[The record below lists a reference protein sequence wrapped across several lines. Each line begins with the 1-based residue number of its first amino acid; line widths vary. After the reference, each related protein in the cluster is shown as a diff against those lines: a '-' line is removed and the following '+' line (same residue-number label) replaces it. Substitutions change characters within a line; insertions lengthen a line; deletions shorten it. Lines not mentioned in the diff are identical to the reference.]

1 MKAVVIKTTGSIYP
15 VTLTKPL
22 HRSAGAIV
30 NDQIEVVRPINLK
43 RPYVLIC
50 AESGRLK
57 DMPLNL
63 VASYLY
69 GTHHHGN
76 PIVGDVII
84 MRENGVDLVGLEDLE
99 LLRIQSQMSGL
110 WDLLYQ
116 LEMEAQEEEDAERY
130 WNEAD
135 HGEEE

>member
-22 HRSAGAIV
+22 HRSAGAII
-30 NDQIEVVRPINLK
+30 NDHIEVVRPINLK
-43 RPYVLIC
+43 RPYVLLC
-50 AESGRLK
+50 AESGLLK

-69 GTHHHGN
+69 GMQTHGN

-84 MRENGVDLVGLEDLE
+84 MREDGINLLGLEDLE
-99 LLRIQSQMSGL
+99 LLRVQAQMSAL
-110 WDLLYQ
+110 WALLS
-116 LEMEAQEEEDAERY
+116 EAQEVEE
-130 WNEAD
+130 
-135 HGEEE
+135 

>member
-30 NDQIEVVRPINLK
+30 NDSIEVVRPINLK
-43 RPYVLIC
+43 RPYVLLC
-50 AESGRLK
+50 AESGLLK

-69 GTHHHGN
+69 GMQTHGN

-84 MRENGVDLVGLEDLE
+84 MREDGANLVGLEDLE
-99 LLRIQSQMSGL
+99 LLRIQAQMSAL
-110 WDLLYQ
+110 WAVLS
-116 LEMEAQEEEDAERY
+116 EAQEVEE
-130 WNEAD
+130 
-135 HGEEE
+135 

>member
-22 HRSAGAIV
+22 YRSAGAII
-30 NDQIEVVRPINLK
+30 NDHIEVVRPINLK
-43 RPYVLIC
+43 RPYVLLC
-50 AESGRLK
+50 AESGLLK

-69 GTHHHGN
+69 GMQHHGN

-84 MRENGVDLVGLEDLE
+84 MREDGANLVGLEDLE
-99 LLRIQSQMSGL
+99 LLRIQAQMSAL
-110 WDLLYQ
+110 WAVLS
-116 LEMEAQEEEDAERY
+116 EAQEVEE
-130 WNEAD
+130 
-135 HGEEE
+135 

>member
-1 MKAVVIKTTGSIYP
+1 MKAVVIKTTGNIYP

-30 NDQIEVVRPINLK
+30 NDYIEVVRPINLK
-43 RPYVLIC
+43 RPYVMIC
-50 AESGRLK
+50 AESGLLK

-69 GTHHHGN
+69 GMQHHGN

-84 MRENGVDLVGLEDLE
+84 MREDGVNLIGLEDLE
-99 LLRIQSQMSGL
+99 LLRVQAQMSAL
-110 WDLLYQ
+110 WAVLS
-116 LEMEAQEEEDAERY
+116 EVQE
-130 WNEAD
+130 NK
-135 HGEEE
+135 